1 MSRKPLA
8 MQTLILFVLM
18 ALGTVVCG
26 ALAFAVTRR
35 WRLPWRAALE
45 YFGLAPYPHE
55 TRQH

>member
-1 MSRKPLA
+1 

-26 ALAFAVTRR
+26 ALAFALTRR